1 MDKILELTSQL
12 KEEIDNLP
20 LFQEYL
26 RVKKLINESKELEGL
41 KKEIALAKIH
51 HDDQRHKELLDQY
64 NSHPLIVN
72 CESLKAEVYDYL
84 KQISEIVNKK

>member
-1 MDKILELTSQL
+1 MDKILELSTQL

-26 RVKKLINESKELEGL
+26 RVKQLISESEEIEGL

-51 HDDQRHKELLDQY
+51 HDDERHKELLDQY

-72 CESLKAEVYDYL
+72 YESLKAEVYDYL

>member
-1 MDKILELTSQL
+1 MDKILELTTQL

-26 RVKKLINESKELEGL
+26 RVKQLINESEEIEGL

-51 HDDQRHKELLDQY
+51 HDDERHKELLDQY

-72 CESLKAEVYDYL
+72 YESLKAEVYDYL
-84 KQISEIVNKK
+84 KHISEIVNKK